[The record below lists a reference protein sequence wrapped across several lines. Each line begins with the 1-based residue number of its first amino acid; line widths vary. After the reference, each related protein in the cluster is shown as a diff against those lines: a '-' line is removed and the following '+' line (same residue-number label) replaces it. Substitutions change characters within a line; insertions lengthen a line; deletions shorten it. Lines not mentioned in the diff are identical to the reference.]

1 MTDWYMVEQMLHNA
15 KAMHYDGCHKIYL
28 SMDEGQVEQMRGY
41 GYTVVPPAIGL
52 LRKWY
57 DDSCALRFVSAVFS
71 PGDNDNFVSLI
82 PQQ

>member
-1 MTDWYMVEQMLHNA
+1 MTDWYMIEQMLRNA
-15 KAMHYDGCHKIYL
+15 KAMHFDGCHKIYL
-28 SMDEGQVEQMRGY
+28 SMDDGQVEQMRGY
-41 GYTVVPPAIGL
+41 GYNVVPPAIGL

-57 DDSCALRFVSAVFS
+57 DDSCGLRFVSAVFS